1 MFENVNI
8 ISQWNL
14 RTILFACDYDYSHY
28 DKLPWSH
35 THTHKQQN
43 VVVVS
48 K

>member
-1 MFENVNI
+1 MEPM
-8 ISQWNL
+8 
-14 RTILFACDYDYSHY
+14 ILFACDYDYSHY
-28 DKLPWSH
+28 DKLPLTDTQ